1 MRENNYVDNYSYAA
15 RLAFI
20 SLIRNFVMEST
31 KTLISHFV
39 YFPFNPLFVSIIE
52 RLGIIAKTFWFKP
65 NVMQRMSK
73 NRLKMDSSTGKGLF
87 LVLHNDQHGTKAE
100 VTTESFSSYFSL
112 QGLFLEGARWD
123 REQMVIAE
131 SFPKVLFDTLP
142 VVSFHK

>member
-1 MRENNYVDNYSYAA
+1 M
-15 RLAFI
+15 LAEQKKKRVF
-20 SLIRNFVMEST
+20 F
-31 KTLISHFV
+31 F
-39 YFPFNPLFVSIIE
+39 
-52 RLGIIAKTFWFKP
+52 
-65 NVMQRMSK
+65 
-73 NRLKMDSSTGKGLF
+73 
-87 LVLHNDQHGTKAE
+87 

>member
-1 MRENNYVDNYSYAA
+1 M
-15 RLAFI
+15 LA
-20 SLIRNFVMEST
+20 EQ
-31 KTLISHFV
+31 K
-39 YFPFNPLFVSIIE
+39 
-52 RLGIIAKTFWFKP
+52 KK
-65 NVMQRMSK
+65 
-73 NRLKMDSSTGKGLF
+73 KGLF
-87 LVLHNDQHGTKAE
+87 LFLLNDQHGTKAE